1 MKESEV
7 FLSIVIPVFN
17 EEENLEPLY
26 SKLKDFLDRESI
38 ESYEIIFVDDGS
50 RDNSWEIIKKLKL
63 KDSKVKGIRF
73 IRNFG
78 QTLALYAGFEEANGD
93 VVITMDADLQND
105 PEDIEILLKE
115 LEKGYDVITGFRK
128 ERKDP
133 FLTKVLPSRIA
144 NFLISLITGIKLK
157 DYGCTLRAYKRYVVK
172 NLRLYGEM
180 HRFLPAL
187 CVYQGAK
194 LKEVEV
200 KHKKRLKGKS
210 KYGLKRTFKVL
221 LDLLTVKFMGD
232 YFLKPMH
239 FLGLFG
245 LIFILLSL
253 IFLFWSLYDFF
264 FLKLDIFRN
273 LKTFIA
279 LIFFIPSVNFIL
291 TGLLMEIL
299 IRVYFESQDKKPF
312 VIKEKI

>member
-1 MKESEV
+1 
-7 FLSIVIPVFN
+7 
-17 EEENLEPLY
+17 
-26 SKLKDFLDRESI
+26 
-38 ESYEIIFVDDGS
+38 
-50 RDNSWEIIKKLKL
+50 
-63 KDSKVKGIRF
+63 
-73 IRNFG
+73 
-78 QTLALYAGFEEANGD
+78 
-93 VVITMDADLQND
+93 
-105 PEDIEILLKE
+105 
-115 LEKGYDVITGFRK
+115 
-128 ERKDP
+128 
-133 FLTKVLPSRIA
+133 
-144 NFLISLITGIKLK
+144 

>member
-180 HRFLPAL
+180 HRF
-187 CVYQGAK
+187 
-194 LKEVEV
+194 
-200 KHKKRLKGKS
+200 
-210 KYGLKRTFKVL
+210 
-221 LDLLTVKFMGD
+221 
-232 YFLKPMH
+232 
-239 FLGLFG
+239 
-245 LIFILLSL
+245 
-253 IFLFWSLYDFF
+253 
-264 FLKLDIFRN
+264 
-273 LKTFIA
+273 
-279 LIFFIPSVNFIL
+279 
-291 TGLLMEIL
+291 
-299 IRVYFESQDKKPF
+299 
-312 VIKEKI
+312 